1 MNYIGY
7 KTKAFEVIKEA
18 PIEYQ
23 KGSHKKYIVQCLKC
37 GTTFI
42 RTIQNINKF
51 QGTGCL
57 TCTPRYSKIVKITI
71 DIYICIIKIT
81 PILRIEFLI

>member
-23 KGSHKKYIVQCLKC
+23 KDLIKV
-37 GTTFI
+37 
-42 RTIQNINKF
+42 
-51 QGTGCL
+51 
-57 TCTPRYSKIVKITI
+57 YSSVFKMWDYFYSNYSEYK
-71 DIYICIIKIT
+71 
-81 PILRIEFLI
+81 

>member
-51 QGTGCL
+51 QGTGC
-57 TCTPRYSKIVKITI
+57 
-71 DIYICIIKIT
+71 
-81 PILRIEFLI
+81 

>member
-23 KGSHKKYIVQCLKC
+23 KGSHKSI
-37 GTTFI
+37 
-42 RTIQNINKF
+42 
-51 QGTGCL
+51 
-57 TCTPRYSKIVKITI
+57 
-71 DIYICIIKIT
+71 
-81 PILRIEFLI
+81 

>member
-23 KGSHKKYIVQCLKC
+23 KGSHKKYIV
-37 GTTFI
+37 
-42 RTIQNINKF
+42 
-51 QGTGCL
+51 
-57 TCTPRYSKIVKITI
+57 
-71 DIYICIIKIT
+71 
-81 PILRIEFLI
+81 

>member
-23 KGSHKKYIVQCLKC
+23 KDL
-37 GTTFI
+37 
-42 RTIQNINKF
+42 
-51 QGTGCL
+51 
-57 TCTPRYSKIVKITI
+57 
-71 DIYICIIKIT
+71 IKSI
-81 PILRIEFLI
+81 